1 MEIYG
6 DNMSKEKNVIE
17 YYVLCNKLKN
27 VIRKGWIDWNVSKER
42 LESVAEHVYG
52 VQMLAIAMY
61 SEYNYDIDIK
71 KVLMMLSI
79 HELEEIMIGDLTL
92 FDISKEEKLRLGH
105 EAVEKVLSSLTSK
118 EKLKEIILEFDE
130 RKTEEAKFA
139 YFCDKLEADLQA
151 KIYSEEEYVDIDNQP
166 NNPAM
171 ESDEVKDLLRS
182 GKTFGE
188 MWMIFSRNRYNYD
201 DNFKKVSLYATN
213 NKIKIKD

>member
-1 MEIYG
+1 
-6 DNMSKEKNVIE
+6 MSKEKNVIE

-27 VIRKGWIDWNVSKER
+27 VIRKGWRDWNVSKER

-71 KVLMMLSI
+71 KILMMLSI

-92 FDISKEEKLRLGH
+92 FDISKDEKLRLGH

-130 RKTEEAKFA
+130 RETKEAKFA

-151 KIYSEEEYVDIDNQP
+151 KIYSEEEYVDLDNQP

-171 ESDEVKDLLRS
+171 ESDEVKDLLNR

-188 MWMIFSRNRYNYD
+188 MWLTFSRNRYNYD

-213 NKIKIKD
+213 NKIKSKK

>member
-1 MEIYG
+1 ME
-6 DNMSKEKNVIE
+6 KEKNVIE

-27 VIRKGWIDWNVSKER
+27 VIRKGWKDWNVSKER

-61 SEYNYDIDIK
+61 SEFDYDIDIK

-79 HELEEIMIGDLTL
+79 HELEEIVIGDLTL

-105 EAVEKVLSSLTSK
+105 NAVDEVLSSLSCK
-118 EKLKEIILEFDE
+118 DKLKDLVIEFDE

-139 YFCDKLEADLQA
+139 FFCDKLEADLQA
-151 KIYSEEEYVDIDNQP
+151 EIYSEEDYVDLSNQP

-171 ESDEVKDLLRS
+171 KSQEVIDLINAGNS
-182 GKTFGE
+182 FGE
-188 MWMIFSRNRYNYD
+188 LWLQFSRNRYNYD
-201 DNFKKVSLYATN
+201 DNFQKVSEYATK
-213 NKIKIKD
+213 NKIKNK

>member
-1 MEIYG
+1 M
-6 DNMSKEKNVIE
+6 DKAKNVID

-27 VIRKGWIDWNVSKER
+27 VIRKGWKDWNVSKER

-52 VQMLAIAMY
+52 VQMLALSMY

-79 HELEEIMIGDLTL
+79 HELEEIVIGDLTL

-105 EAVEKVLSSLTSK
+105 NAADEVLSSLSCK
-118 EKLKEIILEFDE
+118 DKLKELVIEFDE

-139 YFCDKLEADLQA
+139 FFCDKLEADLQA
-151 KIYSEEEYVDIDNQP
+151 EIYSEEDYVDLNNQP

-171 ESDEVKDLLRS
+171 KSQEVIDLINAGNS
-182 GKTFGE
+182 FGE
-188 MWMIFSRNRYNYD
+188 LWLQFSRNRYNYD
-201 DNFKKVSLYATN
+201 DNFQKVSEYATK
-213 NKIKIKD
+213 NKIKNK

>member
-1 MEIYG
+1 ME
-6 DNMSKEKNVIE
+6 KEKNVIE

-27 VIRKGWIDWNVSKER
+27 VIRKGWKDWNVSKER

-61 SEYNYDIDIK
+61 SEFDYSIDIK

-79 HELEEIMIGDLTL
+79 HELEEIVIGDLTL

-105 EAVEKVLSSLTSK
+105 EAVDKVLSPLTNK
-118 EKLKEIILEFDE
+118 DKLKELVIEFDE

-139 YFCDKLEADLQA
+139 FFCDKLEADLQA
-151 KIYSEEEYVDIDNQP
+151 KIYSEENCVDLTNQP

-171 ESDEVKDLLRS
+171 NSTEVLELIS
-182 GKTFGE
+182 TGKSFGE
-188 MWMIFSRNRYNYD
+188 LWLKFSRNRYNYD
-201 DNFKKVSLYATN
+201 DNFLKVSQYATN
-213 NKIKIKD
+213 NKIKNK